1 MSRDLLPLDAL
12 QTVFDFG
19 KKDVPQG
26 VGRPPFYTQ
35 VRHGDF
41 LRICNE
47 HRPEGKEARHQYN
60 AQVIEEFVRQYAEDF
75 PDWTDKKLRGVS
87 VSAGVQQIVLTTQK
101 KLQDHIK
108 NKFQREKAEDKIK
121 AADAKGGEAG
131 DKGHSP
137 GLERAVTAALGL
149 PVTMPSVTGRMLFLN
164 ENRSALTDKAHAL
177 ESPDFSGGPA
187 NASNKKFAH
196 VFNELVTKEYRN
208 LPEATR
214 VEYEKRAQTIK
225 EQNQQEL
232 RQPLTATVM
241 YE

>member
-12 QTVFDFG
+12 QTVLG
-19 KKDVPQG
+19 MGTKDAPQG

-47 HRPEGKEARHQYN
+47 HRPEEKEARHEYN

-75 PDWTDKKLRGVS
+75 PEWTDKKLRDVS
-87 VSAGVQQIVLTTQK
+87 VSAGVQQIVLTTRK

-108 NKFQREKAEDKIK
+108 NKFQREKAEDKLR
-121 AADAKGGEAG
+121 AADAKGGVAG
-131 DKGHSP
+131 DKGRSP
-137 GLERAVTAALGL
+137 GLERALTAALGL
-149 PVTMPSVTGRMLFLN
+149 PVTAPSVTGRMVFLN
-164 ENRSALTDKAHAL
+164 ENRSALTDKARAL
-177 ESPDFSGGPA
+177 ESPDNSGGPA
-187 NASNKKFAH
+187 NAPTKKFAH
-196 VFNELVTKEYRN
+196 VFNELVTKEYKD
-208 LPEATR
+208 LPEAAR
-214 VEYEKRAQTIK
+214 VEYQKRAQSIK

-232 RQPLTATVM
+232 RQPLTATDM